1 MTKLLKVACLQM
13 TSTNSV
19 EQNLVFVDQQMRLAR
34 DLGVELIQLPEN
46 FAQMP
51 IRRAEQHIETP
62 NDGVIQSFLSSKS
75 KQYQMMVVAGSIPIQ
90 AKGRDK
96 PNARCLVFDHSGV
109 QIAAYNKI
117 HLFDVDLPDKQN
129 YKESAT
135 YLAGDVAEVNVVDT
149 SLAKLG
155 LSICYDLRFPELYRM
170 FAVHGAEIV
179 MVPSAFTATTGQAHW
194 RTLLRARAIENQT
207 FVMAAAQVGRHD
219 NDRVTWGHSMIIDP
233 WGVVLSEFD
242 DEHQPPKELAVAAPE
257 SVGLL
262 IADLDLNKLTDLRIK
277 FPALTHRRL

>member
-1 MTKLLKVACLQM
+1 MLKVACLQM

-19 EQNLVFVDQQMRLAR
+19 EQNLVIVDQQMSIAR

-62 NDGVIQSFLSSKS
+62 SSGVIQSFLRSKS
-75 KQYQMMVVAGSIPIQ
+75 KQYQMMVIAGSIPIQ
-90 AKGRDK
+90 EMSKDK
-96 PNARCLVFDHSGV
+96 PHARCLVFDRTGTE
-109 QIAAYNKI
+109 IAAYNKI
-117 HLFDVDLPDKQN
+117 HLFDVDLPDKQS
-129 YKESAT
+129 YMESAT
-135 YLAGDVAEVNVVDT
+135 YLAGEFADVTVVQT
-149 SLAKLG
+149 PLAKLG
-155 LSICYDLRFPELYRM
+155 LSICYDLRFPEMYRM
-170 FAVHGAEIV
+170 FASQGVQVI

-194 RTLLRARAIENQT
+194 RTLLRARAIENQA

-219 NDRVTWGHSMIIDP
+219 NDRETWGHSMIIDP

-242 DEHQPPKELAVAAPE
+242 DLYLPPKESLDGL
-257 SVGLL
+257 SNKVGLL
-262 IADLDLNKLTDLRIK
+262 IADLDMNKLTELRIN

>member
-1 MTKLLKVACLQM
+1 MTNLLRAACLQM

-51 IRRAEQHIETP
+51 IGRAEQHIETP
-62 NDGVIQSFLSSKS
+62 NSGVIQSFLCAKS
-75 KQYQMMVVAGSIPIQ
+75 KQYRMTVVGGSIPIKE
-90 AKGRDK
+90 KGSDK
-96 PNARCLVFDHSGV
+96 PHARCLVFDHLGV
-109 QIAAYNKI
+109 QIAAYNKV
-117 HLFDVDLPDKQN
+117 HLFDVDLPDKQR
-129 YKESAT
+129 YLESNT
-135 YLAGDVAEVNVVDT
+135 YLAGDVAGVTVVD
-149 SLAKLG
+149 SALAKLG
-155 LSICYDLRFPELYRM
+155 LSICYDLRFPEMYRM
-170 FAVHGAEIV
+170 FASQGVEVI

-194 RTLLRARAIENQT
+194 RTLLRARAIENQA

-219 NDRVTWGHSMIIDP
+219 NDRETWGHSMIIDP
-233 WGVVLSEFD
+233 WGVVLSEFND
-242 DEHQPPKELAVAAPE
+242 GHQPPKDSAALVRN

-262 IADLDLNKLTDLRIK
+262 IADLDLNKLAELRVK

>member
-1 MTKLLKVACLQM
+1 MELLKVACLQM

-19 EQNLVFVDQQMRLAR
+19 EQNLVFVDQQMRHAR

-90 AKGRDK
+90 AKGRSR
-96 PNARCLVFDHSGV
+96 PHARCLVFDHSGV

-135 YLAGDVAEVNVVDT
+135 YLAGEVTEVKVVET

-170 FAVHGAEIV
+170 FAVQGVEIV

-219 NDRVTWGHSMIIDP
+219 NDRETWGHSMIIDP

-242 DEHQPPKELAVAAPE
+242 DEHQPPKELAVAATKR
-257 SVGLL
+257 VGLL
-262 IADLDLNKLTDLRIK
+262 IADLDLNKLADLRVK

>member
-1 MTKLLKVACLQM
+1 MTELLKVACLQM

-19 EQNLVFVDQQMRLAR
+19 EQNLVFVDQQMRHAR
-34 DLGVELIQLPEN
+34 ALGVELIQLPEN

-51 IRRAEQHIETP
+51 IRRAEQHIEAP

-75 KQYQMMVVAGSIPIQ
+75 KQYQMMVIAGSIPIQ
-90 AKGRDK
+90 AKGRDR
-96 PNARCLVFDHSGV
+96 PHARCLVFDDSGV

-135 YLAGDVAEVNVVDT
+135 YLAGEVTEMKVVET

-170 FAVHGAEIV
+170 FAVQGVEIV

-219 NDRVTWGHSMIIDP
+219 NDRETWGHSMIIDP

-242 DEHQPPKELAVAAPE
+242 DEYQPSKELAVAATKR
-257 SVGLL
+257 VGLL
-262 IADLDLNKLTDLRIK
+262 IADLDLKKLTDLRIK

>member
-1 MTKLLKVACLQM
+1 MTNLLRVACLQM

-62 NDGVIQSFLSSKS
+62 NSGVIQSFLSAKS
-75 KQYQMMVVAGSIPIQ
+75 KQYRIMVVGGSIPIQ
-90 AKGRDK
+90 EKGNDK
-96 PNARCLVFDHSGV
+96 PHARCLVFDHLGV
-109 QIAAYNKI
+109 QIAAYNKV
-117 HLFDVDLPDKQN
+117 HLFDADLPDKQS
-129 YKESAT
+129 YMESNT
-135 YLAGDVAEVNVVDT
+135 YLAGDVAGVKVVDAA
-149 SLAKLG
+149 LAKLG
-155 LSICYDLRFPELYRM
+155 LSICYDLRFPEMYRM
-170 FAVHGAEIV
+170 FASQGVEVI

-194 RTLLRARAIENQT
+194 RTLLRARAIENQA

-219 NDRVTWGHSMIIDP
+219 NDRETWGHSMIIDP

-242 DEHQPPKELAVAAPE
+242 DGYQPPKESAELVCK
-257 SVGLL
+257 SIGLL
-262 IADLDLNKLTDLRIK
+262 IADLDLNKLAELRVK

>member
-1 MTKLLKVACLQM
+1 MTTLLRVACLQM

-19 EQNLVFVDQQMRLAR
+19 EQNLLFIDQQMRLAR

-62 NDGVIQSFLSSKS
+62 NSGAIQSFLSAKS
-75 KQYQMMVVAGSIPIQ
+75 KQYRMMVVGGSIPIQ
-90 AKGRDK
+90 EIGSDK
-96 PNARCLVFDHSGV
+96 PHARCLVFDHSGV
-109 QIAAYNKI
+109 QIAAYNKV
-117 HLFDVDLPDKQN
+117 HLFDVDLPDKQS
-129 YKESAT
+129 YMESTT
-135 YLAGDVAEVNVVDT
+135 YLAGDVAGVKVVDT
-149 SLAKLG
+149 ALAKLG
-155 LSICYDLRFPELYRM
+155 LSICYDLRFPEMYRM
-170 FAVHGAEIV
+170 FASQGVEVV

-219 NDRVTWGHSMIIDP
+219 NDRETWGHSMIIDP
-233 WGVVLSEFD
+233 WGVVLIEFD
-242 DEHQPPKELAVAAPE
+242 DGHQPPKELAELVRK

-262 IADLDLNKLTDLRIK
+262 IADLDLNKLAELRAK

>member
-1 MTKLLKVACLQM
+1 MMELLKVACLQM

-19 EQNLVFVDQQMRLAR
+19 EQNLVFVDQQMRHAR

-90 AKGRDK
+90 AKGRSR
-96 PNARCLVFDHSGV
+96 PHARCLVFDHSGV

-135 YLAGDVAEVNVVDT
+135 YLAGEVTEVKVVET

-170 FAVHGAEIV
+170 FAVQGVEIV

-219 NDRVTWGHSMIIDP
+219 NDRETWGHSMIIDP

-242 DEHQPPKELAVAAPE
+242 DEHQPPKELAVAATKR
-257 SVGLL
+257 VGLL
-262 IADLDLNKLTDLRIK
+262 IADLDLNKLADLRVK

>member
-1 MTKLLKVACLQM
+1 MTTLLRVACLQM

-19 EQNLVFVDQQMRLAR
+19 EQNLLFIDQQMRLAR

-62 NDGVIQSFLSSKS
+62 NSGAIQSFLSAKS
-75 KQYQMMVVAGSIPIQ
+75 RQYRMMVVGGSIPIQ
-90 AKGRDK
+90 EIGSDK
-96 PNARCLVFDHSGV
+96 PHARCLVFDHSGV
-109 QIAAYNKI
+109 QIAAYNKV
-117 HLFDVDLPDKQN
+117 HLFDVDLPDKQS
-129 YKESAT
+129 YMESTT
-135 YLAGDVAEVNVVDT
+135 YLAGDVAGVKVVDT
-149 SLAKLG
+149 ALAKLG
-155 LSICYDLRFPELYRM
+155 LSICYDLRFPEMYRM
-170 FAVHGAEIV
+170 FASQGVEVV

-219 NDRVTWGHSMIIDP
+219 NDRETWGHSMIIDP
-233 WGVVLSEFD
+233 WGVVLIEFD
-242 DEHQPPKELAVAAPE
+242 DGHQPPKELAELVRK

-262 IADLDLNKLTDLRIK
+262 IADLDLNKLAELRAK

>member
-1 MTKLLKVACLQM
+1 
-13 TSTNSV
+13 
-19 EQNLVFVDQQMRLAR
+19 
-34 DLGVELIQLPEN
+34 
-46 FAQMP
+46 
-51 IRRAEQHIETP
+51 
-62 NDGVIQSFLSSKS
+62 
-75 KQYQMMVVAGSIPIQ
+75 
-90 AKGRDK
+90 
-96 PNARCLVFDHSGV
+96 
-109 QIAAYNKI
+109 
-117 HLFDVDLPDKQN
+117 DKQN

-135 YLAGDVAEVNVVDT
+135 YLAGEVTEVKVVET

-170 FAVHGAEIV
+170 FAVQGVEIV

-219 NDRVTWGHSMIIDP
+219 NDRETWGHSMIIDP

-242 DEHQPPKELAVAAPE
+242 DEHQPPKELAVAATKR
-257 SVGLL
+257 VGLL
-262 IADLDLNKLTDLRIK
+262 IADLDLNKLADLRVK

>member
-1 MTKLLKVACLQM
+1 MTELLKVACLQM

-19 EQNLVFVDQQMRLAR
+19 EKNLVFVDQQMRLAR

-90 AKGRDK
+90 AKGRGR
-96 PNARCLVFDHSGV
+96 PHARCLVFDHSGV

-135 YLAGDVAEVNVVDT
+135 YLAGEVTEVKVVET

-170 FAVHGAEIV
+170 FAVQGVEIV

-219 NDRVTWGHSMIIDP
+219 NDRETWGHSMIIDP
-233 WGVVLSEFD
+233 WGVVLSEFH
-242 DEHQPPKELAVAAPE
+242 DEYQPAKELAVAATKR
-257 SVGLL
+257 VGLL
-262 IADLDLNKLTDLRIK
+262 IADLDLKKLTDLRIK